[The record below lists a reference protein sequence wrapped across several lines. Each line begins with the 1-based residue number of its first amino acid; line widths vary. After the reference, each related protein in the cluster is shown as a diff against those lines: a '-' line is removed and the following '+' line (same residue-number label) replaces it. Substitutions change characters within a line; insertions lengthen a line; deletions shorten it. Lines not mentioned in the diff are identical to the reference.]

1 MTSGTNKIQFKPSKP
16 IVIKKLEG
24 EQSSSLVE
32 SKEKKTSNIHD
43 NNVKASSNDQNLKR
57 KASNDVLQQEEEE
70 GGDSLNGS
78 QQQQHQH
85 YTKDRTKQQKQ
96 DGGEDGTSRSSL
108 SDPQSNAATASSSMT
123 SLLNPPLTGQ
133 SSAFGQLS
141 MSARTFGSGFTL
153 PSFASP
159 SKVQA
164 TSFPHNADKM
174 KLPQQNSEDKQKSSG
189 DSQQQKSTKS
199 IFGQSVGTV
208 SGGFQSVLSGVQ
220 NKANSNFDELL
231 KQQDKADNQ
240 QSAIG
245 RKSNEGAQF
254 EQRSVHTGEEEEITL
269 LRNRVVIKKYDQ
281 EEKEWKQRGQG
292 LVHLNISH
300 KQELRST
307 AASSKQSPSKQSN
320 KKTPNDAS
328 KSSSYKARLIARS
341 LGTMGLI
348 LNVAIFEGMSVKK
361 SGDRSLI
368 FGSMADDGQFV
379 TYALRYENKEIVED
393 WLQMLQQL
401 TQKNGIET
409 VYSQIADDIKN
420 GIQNQHHQQFDDYY
434 YHYDEEAQG
443 NGQQDD
449 EQKDDQ
455 EDKSESNASSQ
466 QSSSQPS
473 QDGED
478 DDDDDQEVNESGYR
492 DEDASEDVE
501 SMPDSQDGTWDEFV
515 PQKE

>member
-1 MTSGTNKIQFKPSKP
+1 MTLGSNKIQFKPSKP

-24 EQSSSLVE
+24 EQTSSVVE
-32 SKEKKTSNIHD
+32 SQEKTSKIYD
-43 NNVKASSNDQNLKR
+43 NSIKASSHDQNLKR
-57 KASNDVLQQEEEE
+57 KASNDVLQEDQE
-70 GGDSLNGS
+70 GGDSLNGL

-85 YTKDRTKQQKQ
+85 YTKDRAKQQKH

-108 SDPQSNAATASSSMT
+108 SDPQSNVATASSSMT

-133 SSAFGQLS
+133 SSAFGQSS

-153 PSFASP
+153 PSFASS
-159 SKVQA
+159 SKVSA
-164 TSFPHNADKM
+164 TSFAQNADQVQVT
-174 KLPQQNSEDKQKSSG
+174 QQKSEDKQKFSG
-189 DSQQQKSTKS
+189 ESQQQKSTKS

-208 SGGFQSVLSGVQ
+208 GGGFQSVLSGIQ
-220 NKANSNFDELL
+220 DKAKSNFDELL
-231 KQQDKADNQ
+231 KQQDKADND

-245 RKSNEGAQF
+245 KKSNDGAQF

-281 EEKEWKQRGQG
+281 EEKEWKHRGQG

-300 KQELRST
+300 KQEQRSA
-307 AASSKQSPSKQSN
+307 AASTSQSPSKQSI
-320 KKTPNDAS
+320 KKTPNDAA

-420 GIQNQHHQQFDDYY
+420 GIQNQHHQQFDYYY
-434 YHYDEEAQG
+434 YHQDEEAQG
-443 NGQQDD
+443 NGQQDNK
-449 EQKDDQ
+449 QKDDQ
-455 EDKSESNASSQ
+455 EDKSQSNA
-466 QSSSQPS
+466 SSSQPS
-473 QDGED
+473 QDGEDD

-492 DEDASEDVE
+492 DEDASEDVV